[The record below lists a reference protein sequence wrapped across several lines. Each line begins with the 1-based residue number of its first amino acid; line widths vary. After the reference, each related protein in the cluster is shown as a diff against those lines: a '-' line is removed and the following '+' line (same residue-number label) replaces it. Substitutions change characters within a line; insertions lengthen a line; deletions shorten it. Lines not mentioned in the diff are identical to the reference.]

1 MPAWRPGVSPNPGGH
16 PASYRE
22 ARRALQDWASK
33 QGVQR
38 LIELAASPDDRVAS
52 VVVLGI
58 FDRAYGKAKEFDP
71 SEEKP
76 SVRVDVSKLTL
87 EQRKQFL
94 AMIRKTATVDVSA
107 FVPSQEGPARAAEPA
122 VAGEAQQI
130 GGKAV
135 ETGKP

>member
-1 MPAWRPGVSPNPGGH
+1 MGLDDPVARAPSDPGRHQTLVFGSPVVCHADAQIQCPC
-16 PASYRE
+16 
-22 ARRALQDWASK
+22 RRL
-33 QGVQR
+33 
-38 LIELAASPDDRVAS
+38 
-52 VVVLGI
+52 

-76 SVRVDVSKLTL
+76 PVRVDVSKLTL